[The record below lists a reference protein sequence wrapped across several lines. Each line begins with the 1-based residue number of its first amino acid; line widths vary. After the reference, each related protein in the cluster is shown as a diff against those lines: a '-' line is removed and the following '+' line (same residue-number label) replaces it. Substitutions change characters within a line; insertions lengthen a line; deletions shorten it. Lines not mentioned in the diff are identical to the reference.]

1 MIDMRELFEKD
12 AMERYKVPL
21 WVVQERR
28 DGERYNIDSSSILS
42 HLHWEWQAWKRCHE
56 NLARAS
62 LAISAVDDN
71 DKAII
76 NEMRDL
82 ADTIREVKGENP
94 ELRSEEIIHLY
105 DRADTVFGDENIHA
119 LLGILDNLII
129 LHETPVELP
138 NIILTAQVAGSISTY
153 RTKVIEALEKTGKK
167 WIQK

>member
-1 MIDMRELFEKD
+1 MIDMRELFEND

-21 WVVQERR
+21 WIVQERR
-28 DGERYNIDSSSILS
+28 DGDSYDIDSSSILS

-62 LAISAVDDN
+62 LAVSTIDDT

-82 ADTIREVKGENP
+82 ADTIREVKADNP
-94 ELRSEEIIHLY
+94 ELHGEEIILLY
-105 DRADTVFGDENIHA
+105 DRADTIFGDENIHA

-129 LHETPVELP
+129 LHETPVEMP
-138 NIILTAQVAGSISTY
+138 NNIYTAQVADHISAY
-153 RTKVIEALEKTGKK
+153 RSKVTEAIEKTGKK
-167 WIQK
+167 WTQK

>member
-28 DGERYNIDSSSILS
+28 DGESYNIDSSSILS

-56 NLARAS
+56 NLARES

-82 ADTIREVKGENP
+82 AETIREVKGENP

-138 NIILTAQVAGSISTY
+138 SIILTEQVADSISTY